1 METPEGSR
9 ADAAGRTLRGV
20 TPAAEPVR
28 DGALPVSGLRELLSH
43 RDFRRYTSARFLA
56 TITWQMLAVA
66 VGWQVYDITRD
77 PLDLGL
83 IGLAQF
89 LPFFVLVLPGGQL
102 ADRVDRRTL
111 LMIAY
116 LTEMLA
122 VLLLVAFT
130 WSGSRATWPV
140 FVAMALV
147 GAGRAFWMPAGQAM
161 VVNLV
166 PTELFPRAAA
176 FNATLFQCAMIAG
189 PAIGGVLYALGESM
203 GDGSIR
209 SAGALV
215 VYGVAVVLL
224 LTVIGLLGRVRSV
237 RAPRSTAPVSWQEM
251 SAGLRFVYTRKPV
264 LGAISLD
271 LFAVLFGGATA
282 LLPMFAADILKV
294 GPEGLGLLRAAPGI
308 GAAVTAIWLAHRPI
322 SRHAGKWMFGGVA
335 LYGAATVVFGAS
347 TSFWLSCIALLLL
360 GGGDMVSVFVRHLLV
375 QLETPDAIR
384 GRVSSVSAMFIG
396 ASNELGEFESGLTAK
411 WWGPVTAVVVGG
423 VACLGV
429 VFAYLRLFPELR
441 RLDRF
446 PDPARD

>member
-1 METPEGSR
+1 MDTTPGPS
-9 ADAAGRTLRGV
+9 LRDV
-20 TPAAEPVR
+20 LAQ
-28 DGALPVSGLRELLSH
+28 
-43 RDFRRYTSARFLA
+43 RDFRRYAFARFLA

-89 LPFFVLVLPGGQL
+89 LPFFALVLPGGQL
-102 ADRVDRRTL
+102 ADRADRRAVL
-111 LMIAY
+111 VMAY
-116 LTEMLA
+116 LTELIA

-130 WSGSRATWPV
+130 LSGSRSTWPV
-140 FVAMALV
+140 FAAMALV

-166 PTELFPRAAA
+166 PTDLFPRAAA
-176 FNATLFQCAMIAG
+176 FNATLFQCAMVAG
-189 PAIGGVLYALGESM
+189 PAIGGVLYALGESAS
-203 GDGSIR
+203 GGPAR
-209 SAGALV
+209 GVGALV
-215 VYGVAVVLL
+215 VYGVAMAMLVL
-224 LTVIGLLGRVRSV
+224 VIVLLGRVRAV
-237 RAPRSTAPVSWQEM
+237 RAPPSTAPVSWQEM
-251 SAGLRFVYTRKPV
+251 SAGLRFVFSRKPV
-264 LGAISLD
+264 LGAVSLD

-294 GPEGLGLLRAAPGI
+294 GPEGLGMLRAAPGV
-308 GAAVTAIWLAHRPI
+308 GAAMTAVWLAHRPI
-322 SRHAGKWMFGGVA
+322 ARHAGAWMFGGVA
-335 LYGAATVVFGAS
+335 LYGAATIVFGAS
-347 TSFWLSCIALLLL
+347 TSFWLSCAALLLI

-429 VFAYLRLFPELR
+429 VAVYLRLFPALR